1 MRCVRLFVCAGA
13 ALSIGTAALGA
24 FDAIGPTNASTS
36 GEFWLTSGT
45 NTDPAGDAATAC
57 GVGPI
62 VVAPGHRVTE
72 VHAVIGT
79 RGPGGAGSI
88 NFAGVNAW
96 QVHFWST
103 QSAFGAAPTSGDIKS
118 LAYPAPTA
126 GGYTTP
132 FGTDSTGRPTYLVK
146 FRLPGGITPGAGN
159 SYFAIRANVSG
170 STVGSIGVLESDV
183 PGASGLWASASLP
196 PPGYL
201 AFNAIPLHAHNG
213 VFAYRVVTGC
223 GADYD
228 GNGTVNVGD
237 IFAFLGAWFA
247 GSAGADYNGA
257 SGTTVP
263 DIFAFL
269 NAWFGGC

>member
-1 MRCVRLFVCAGA
+1 MRCVCLLMCAGA
-13 ALSIGTAALGA
+13 ALSISASARGA

-45 NTDPAGDAATAC
+45 NTDAAGDSATAC
-57 GVGPI
+57 GVGTI
-62 VVAPGHRVTE
+62 VAAPGHRVTE
-72 VHAVIGT
+72 LHAVIGT

-88 NFAGVNAW
+88 NFASVDAW
-96 QVHFWST
+96 QVHFWSS
-103 QSAFGAAPTSGDIKS
+103 QNAFGAAPASGDVKS
-118 LAYPAPTA
+118 LAYTAPTA
-126 GGYTTP
+126 PGYTTP
-132 FGTDSTGRPTYLVK
+132 YGTDSTGRPTYLVK

-159 SYFAIRANVSG
+159 SFFAIRASASAAN
-170 STVGSIGVLESDV
+170 VGSIGVLESDV
-183 PGASGLWASASLP
+183 AGSSGLWASASLP
-196 PPGYL
+196 APGYL
-201 AFNAIPLHAHNG
+201 AFSTLPLHAHQG

-247 GSAGADYNGA
+247 GNAGADYNGA
-257 SGTTVP
+257 AGTNVG

-269 NAWFGGC
+269 GAWFGGC